1 MFASC
6 ILYRLESCVAT
17 CVPVRANQCKYC
29 CSAHALRA
37 AVFSFALPSLDLV
50 IPVWKHA
57 IGPQIRKRF
66 NLVKGST
73 LEQLRNLAAYG
84 MNKDHVDAVFRGE
97 MGHRLYVDKWMKS
110 VAAEE
115 QVAAPNHEQPDGTET
130 TCATRTPESTLV
142 APT

>member
-1 MFASC
+1 VLPLVYRHGQVSVSAVPADARASLAT
-6 ILYRLESCVAT
+6 IVSCVW
-17 CVPVRANQCKYC
+17 
-29 CSAHALRA
+29 S
-37 AVFSFALPSLDLV
+37 SLDLV

-66 NLVKGST
+66 NLVRGST

-97 MGHRLYVDKWMKS
+97 MGHRLYVDKWMKA

-115 QVAAPNHEQPDGTET
+115 PVAAPNHEQPDGTET